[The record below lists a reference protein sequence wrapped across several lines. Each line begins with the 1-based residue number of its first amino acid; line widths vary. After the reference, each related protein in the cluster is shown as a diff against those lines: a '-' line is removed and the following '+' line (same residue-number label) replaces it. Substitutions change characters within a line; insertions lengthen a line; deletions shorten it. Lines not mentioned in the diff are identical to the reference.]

1 MSISP
6 VLLCC
11 PESSMDLVYFTLNFS
26 RLRPYYV
33 ITLLVPAMLLSVLM
47 VLTFLL
53 PTDCG
58 ERLGYSMTILLSY
71 TVMMT
76 ITSQLIPTTSKET
89 PHISKILLVLT
100 NPLPFIPIILYKCGS
115 VVHSLQQFSERLS
128 LLIWSIDWMNL
139 LAL

>member
-6 VLLCC
+6 ILLCC

-115 VVHSLQQFSERLS
+115 VVQSLQQLSERFPCLFG
-128 LLIWSIDWMNL
+128 LLTG
-139 LAL
+139 

>member
-100 NPLPFIPIILYKCGS
+100 NPLPFIPIIL
-115 VVHSLQQFSERLS
+115 
-128 LLIWSIDWMNL
+128 
-139 LAL
+139 